1 MIGIRVFPALLILI
15 ASVLFIPLSG
25 AASSKKPKV
34 SNEEKIEQLVNDSIK
49 SSGREAI
56 FQSTRGNLSFSHF
69 TWGVDVGSSIDL
81 TSHDMST
88 FDVDAILGFKNS
100 FIKTAGIGIGI
111 HRSVQSG
118 DNFIPVYAL
127 IRTSFTKRPSLCF
140 FNLRVGYSFNTIG
153 DSPCYGDFSTAAGI
167 GFNLSSSRMAKT
179 YIIVGAGYRYFKQ
192 RHIEAIEKLD
202 THYIFLAQLQFGVNF

>member
-1 MIGIRVFPALLILI
+1 MIGIRVFPALLFLMTLVLLLPLQGY
-15 ASVLFIPLSG
+15 ASQKN
-25 AASSKKPKV
+25 KKTLK
-34 SNEEKIEQLVNDSIK
+34 EEKLEQVVNDSIK

-56 FQSTRGNLSFSHF
+56 FQSTSGNLSFSHF

-88 FDVDAILGFKNS
+88 FDVDAVLGFKNS

-127 IRTSFTKRPSLCF
+127 LRTSFTRRPSLCF

-192 RHIEAIEKLD
+192 RHIDAIDKLD
-202 THYIFLAQLQFGVNF
+202 THYILLAQLQFGVNF

>member
-1 MIGIRVFPALLILI
+1 MIGIRVFPALLFLVTLVLLLPLQGY
-15 ASVLFIPLSG
+15 ASQKN
-25 AASSKKPKV
+25 KKTVK
-34 SNEEKIEQLVNDSIK
+34 EEKLEQVVNDSIK

-56 FQSTRGNLSFSHF
+56 FQSTSGNLSLSHF

-88 FDVDAILGFKNS
+88 FDVDAVLGFKNS

-127 IRTSFTKRPSLCF
+127 LRTSFTRRPSLCF

-192 RHIEAIEKLD
+192 RHIDAIDKLD

>member
-1 MIGIRVFPALLILI
+1 MIGIRVFPALLFLVTLVLLLPLQGY
-15 ASVLFIPLSG
+15 ASQKN
-25 AASSKKPKV
+25 KKTVK
-34 SNEEKIEQLVNDSIK
+34 EEKLEQVVNDSIK

-56 FQSTRGNLSFSHF
+56 FQSTSGNLSFSHF

-88 FDVDAILGFKNS
+88 FDVDAVLGFKNS

-127 IRTSFTKRPSLCF
+127 LRTSFTRRPSLCF
-140 FNLRVGYSFNTIG
+140 FNLRIGYSFNTIG

-192 RHIEAIEKLD
+192 RHIDAIDKLD
-202 THYIFLAQLQFGVNF
+202 THYIFLAQLQFGVSF

>member
-1 MIGIRVFPALLILI
+1 MIGIRVFPALLFLV
-15 ASVLFIPLSG
+15 ASVLLFPFQCY
-25 AASSKKPKV
+25 ASQKNKKTTK
-34 SNEEKIEQLVNDSIK
+34 EEKIEQIVNDSIK

-69 TWGVDVGSSIDL
+69 TWGVGSSIDL

-88 FDVDAILGFKNS
+88 FDVDAVLGFKNS

-127 IRTSFTKRPSLCF
+127 LRTSFTKRPSLCF

-192 RHIEAIEKLD
+192 RHIDAIDKLD